1 MSTRRVL
8 NLIRRLPLT
17 SQVSKD
23 ENGEEALWGYQEHL
37 LAYIADVVAHLDWAF
52 VAANSEGRTGNPPEP
67 FPRPGQSQLDRE
79 IEAATTDDVK
89 SFLAG
94 F

>member
-1 MSTRRVL
+1 MSTRRAL

-17 SQVSKD
+17 SQVSRD
-23 ENGEEALWGYQEHL
+23 ENGDEALWGYQEHL
-37 LAYIADVVAHLDWAF
+37 LAYIADVMAHLDWAF
-52 VAANSEGRTGNPPEP
+52 VAANSEGRQGEPPKP
-67 FPRPGQSQLDRE
+67 FPRPGQLDRE
-79 IEAATTDDVK
+79 IEAATQDDVK